1 LIDLP
6 KFEIGY
12 KIQLNEVLKAMGME
26 IAFDPFLADFSRLG
40 NAPEGN
46 LFISSVNHKTYLKID
61 EKGAEGAAVTSVGV
75 GVTSLPPHLNFDRP
89 FVFLLR
95 NRDSNT
101 LIFAGKIEDPTSR

>member
-1 LIDLP
+1 
-6 KFEIGY
+6 
-12 KIQLNEVLKAMGME
+12 ME
-26 IAFDPFLADFSRLG
+26 IAFDPNQADFSKLG
-40 NAPEGN
+40 SAPEGN
-46 LFISSVNHKTYLKID
+46 LFISKVNHKTYLKID

-75 GVTSLPPHLNFDRP
+75 GVTSLPPHLKFDRP